1 MLYKPHKKSKL
12 IRELTIEPRIKKL
25 LEESNTSEGT
35 RLFLESLQNYHLV
48 HSGLTKKQFAAL
60 RDVEYADLERSS
72 TAHDEWAEQYVKDKK
87 IVAEIC
93 AKYYKANPPYFAHLV
108 EKILNDDSFIPTE
121 TQYLSLCENKFA
133 KKVLEATF
141 STPLFEAGDLVQGRV
156 NGPKDVKNKIA
167 VVVKIGEKPVVRA
180 AKGTKSYEV
189 LPAGED
195 KLIECEERH
204 LKKVK
209 KA

>member
-60 RDVEYADLERSS
+60 GDVEHVDLERNSA
-72 TAHDEWAEQYVKDKK
+72 AHDKWAEEYTNDKK

-108 EKILNDDSFIPTE
+108 EKILNDDEFIPTQ

-141 STPLFEAGDLVQGRV
+141 AEPVFKVGELVQGRA
-156 NGPKDVKNKIA
+156 NGPENIKDKIA
-167 VVVKIGEKPVVRA
+167 VVVEAGEKPVIRA

-189 LPAGED
+189 LPVGED

-204 LKKVK
+204 LKKIK